1 MNNLTKITMVA
12 SFKQFRKA
20 MNENNN
26 DYRLATEALK
36 VKDYIV
42 KEKLKVLD
50 KTIAENAEQKKYND
64 AIFQNIKSKK

>member
-1 MNNLTKITMVA
+1 
-12 SFKQFRKA
+12 

-26 DYRLATEALK
+26 DYKLATEALK

-64 AIFQNIKSKK
+64 AIFNKIKSDKWTITL

>member
-1 MNNLTKITMVA
+1 MTV
-12 SFKQFRKA
+12 SFKAFRNA

-26 DYRLATEALK
+26 DYKLATEALK

-64 AIFQNIKSKK
+64 AIFNKIKSDK